1 MVRSERDPSETR
13 RRFNSNHNPLCRLTR
28 PVQGYSGSTSFNSSQ
43 LVTRQQRSSPVD
55 PSDRPSSHL
64 TPPPLLPLAT
74 FGPLFTPSSAS
85 LAMSDS
91 TADEIRAAQAARRE
105 AKRTAEST
113 QRPESES
120 DKVSMTG
127 VSMDMDVYDSRKG
140 SRFANHD
147 LSIAA
152 GPAGDEDDDLD
163 DEGNA
168 KSVRLLDSCELQT
181 ASLVAVIARIANLC
195 FNTTVTAPKHLLN
208 EFADEDAE
216 DPFAASAKSRQIA
229 SRQSEYHAR
238 RFDRDSG
245 VQVDAFAADD
255 ADKGVQGETNTYAD
269 QMRRAELEREEL
281 RVRRAIEKQQEEGVG
296 ADGQE
301 LKQIE
306 APDETPRGKRWDDD
320 EPERPTAA
328 IKDVD
333 MSDGTRPRGGEWD
346 DANTQG
352 KEAAAAA
359 AAAAPK
365 KKRSRWDETPVGTT
379 SGGGAPGETPKRSR
393 WDQTPVGGVA
403 ATPRLGAVLP
413 YGMTPVAGLG
423 GEGVGGAGVVVDPR
437 NRYLSD
443 EELNAMLPMEGY
455 EIVEPPAGYA
465 PIRTPSR
472 KLQETPMAANGGG
485 FTMQEDAAS
494 ASMLGLTQELPTEI
508 EGVGD
513 LQFFK
518 QEDAQYFAKAS
529 FRDLFISAEPRAD
542 SVVPLHRSSA
552 TRTRALSP
560 LRNSRSARSCACYS
574 RSRTERLQCARPP
587 FVKSPTRLAS
597 SAQVLSS
604 TRSFP
609 SSWSALSR
617 TRSATCS
624 SRSST
629 ASSTSSTTWFAP
641 TSTRFSS

>member
-1 MVRSERDPSETR
+1 
-13 RRFNSNHNPLCRLTR
+13 
-28 PVQGYSGSTSFNSSQ
+28 
-43 LVTRQQRSSPVD
+43 
-55 PSDRPSSHL
+55 
-64 TPPPLLPLAT
+64 
-74 FGPLFTPSSAS
+74 
-85 LAMSDS
+85 MSDS
-91 TADEIRAAQAARRE
+91 TADEIRAAQAARKE
-105 AKRTAEST
+105 AKRAAEST

-152 GPAGDEDDDLD
+152 GPAGDDDDDLD

-181 ASLVAVIARIANLC
+181 ASLVTVTAEHANLSS
-195 FNTTVTAPKHLLN
+195 NITVTAPKHLLN

-281 RVRRAIEKQQEEGVG
+281 RVRRAIEKQREEGVG

-301 LKQIE
+301 LNQIE

-359 AAAAPK
+359 AAAPK

-379 SGGGAPGETPKRSR
+379 SAGGAPGETPKRSR

-403 ATPRLGAVLP
+403 TTPRAGAVLP

-529 FRDLFISAEPRAD
+529 SFGPFSSSPRTARLP
-542 SVVPLHRSSA
+542 SYHSHRFSA
-552 TRTRALSP
+552 TRTRAPSRS
-560 LRNSRSARSCACYS
+560 RNSRSARSCVCCS
-574 RSRTERLQCARPP
+574 RSRTERPQCARPP

-597 SAQVLSS
+597 SALVPSS
-604 TRSFP
+604 TRSSPF
-609 SSWSALSR
+609 SWSAPSR
-617 TRSATCS
+617 TRSVTCS
-624 SRSST
+624 SRLLT
-629 ASSTSSTTWFAP
+629 AFSTSSTTSFAL
-641 TSTRFSS
+641 TSTKFSSLSSPC